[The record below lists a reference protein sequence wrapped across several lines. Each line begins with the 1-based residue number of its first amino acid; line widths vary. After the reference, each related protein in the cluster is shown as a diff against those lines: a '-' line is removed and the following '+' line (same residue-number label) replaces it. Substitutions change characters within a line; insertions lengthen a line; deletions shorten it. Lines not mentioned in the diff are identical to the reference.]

1 MQRISD
7 INIAILVPTYFRPVG
22 LRRLLQSLR
31 ETAPAVHPVIAAE
44 PDDRK
49 APSIAREFNAT
60 FVMCQS
66 RRGAMAAW
74 NLALATAPSYDA
86 YILGADDC
94 YYLPGW
100 YEEMINA
107 LNEHGGSGLFALND
121 GTATSH
127 FLMTR
132 DFIIEHNGGV
142 MAIPHYRGWYLD
154 WEACERAKR
163 VGKYFFVEEAKIVH
177 DRQGSAS
184 KTHADQSLALYKQ
197 RLAANFP
204 NDFPSII
211 NA

>member
-1 MQRISD
+1 VK
-7 INIAILVPTYFRPVG
+7 IAILVPTYFRPQG
-22 LRRLLQSLR
+22 LRRLLQSLKD
-31 ETAPAVHPVIAAE
+31 TAPDVHPVVAAE

-49 APSIAREFNAT
+49 APPIAKEFGAI
-60 FVMCQS
+60 FVVCLP
-66 RRGAMAAW
+66 RRGAAAAW
-74 NLALATAPSYDA
+74 NLALATAPNFDA

-100 YEEMINA
+100 YEEMIIA
-107 LNEHGGSGLFALND
+107 LNEHDNSGLFALND
-121 GTATSH
+121 GTSTQH

-163 VGKYFFVEEAKIVH
+163 AGKYFFVEGAKIVH

-184 KTHADQSLALYKQ
+184 KTHASQSLALYKQ

-211 NA
+211 TT